1 MIYDRAAVITATV
14 LSIVASSAPKTEL
27 QRQVE
32 DAIREEI
39 AAIERK
45 VAAERNLRDESNT

>member
-32 DAIREEI
+32 DAIRDEI
-39 AAIERK
+39 AAIERQ
-45 VAAERNLRDESNT
+45 VAADRSDS